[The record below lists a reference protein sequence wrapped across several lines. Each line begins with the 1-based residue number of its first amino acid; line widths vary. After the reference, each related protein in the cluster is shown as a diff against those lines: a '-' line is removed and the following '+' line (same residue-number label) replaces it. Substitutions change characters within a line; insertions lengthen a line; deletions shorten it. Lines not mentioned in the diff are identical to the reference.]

1 MVEVVTVSLLILQK
15 TTRFFRQ
22 ITRYSIGLFFHS
34 LPAAGPPGGGL
45 NNAQPALIRW

>member
-1 MVEVVTVSLLILQK
+1 MVEVVTVSLLIH
-15 TTRFFRQ
+15 FFRQ

-34 LPAAGPPGGGL
+34 LPAGPLGGGL

>member
-1 MVEVVTVSLLILQK
+1 MVEFDSVTTNTSED
-15 TTRFFRQ
+15 FFRQ

-34 LPAAGPPGGGL
+34 LPAAAGPPGGGL

>member
-1 MVEVVTVSLLILQK
+1 MVEFVTVSLLIH
-15 TTRFFRQ
+15 FFRQ

-34 LPAAGPPGGGL
+34 LPAAAGPPGGGL